1 MSNFKVGQIVK
12 LIKKLDNGL
21 SAEIGDTGRI
31 EAIDDDPEYPI
42 GVFWF
47 KDKDEEAVHPS
58 EIIIVEEEIQK

>member
-31 EAIDDDPEYPI
+31 EMIDDDSDYPI
-42 GVFWF
+42 GVYWF
-47 KDKDEEAVHPS
+47 KDEENESVNPS
-58 EIIIVEEEIQK
+58 EIVIIEEEN

>member
-47 KDKDEEAVHPS
+47 KDEENESVNPS
-58 EIIIVEEEIQK
+58 EIVIIEEEN